1 MRTQILLY
9 ISSIKVILYQN
20 YYSHN
25 QVLLFYP
32 FIFSYEIIVKAMIK
46 DSPNDPILLEL
57 KERIQDRLKKA
68 MQRDE
73 HKSKTPLDRPS
84 N

>member
-1 MRTQILLY
+1 
-9 ISSIKVILYQN
+9 
-20 YYSHN
+20 
-25 QVLLFYP
+25 
-32 FIFSYEIIVKAMIK
+32 MIK